1 MDEMIKQTIE
11 ALKANNIEAFYAK
24 DTDVARDMVIS
35 MINKDD
41 VIGAGGSM
49 TLDQCNIRDEI
60 RKSGY
65 KFLDWFKADLS
76 ESEKVEI
83 LKNTLTC
90 DVFLTGSNVIT
101 MDGKLFNVDGRGNR
115 VAALIFGPKKVIVVA
130 GRNKIVKDM
139 DEARERMETVAA
151 PLNAKKLNKITGC
164 AKTGYCVDCNSPE
177 RICRHFVVTD
187 MQKDD
192 GRMNVIIVDDEL
204 GL

>member
-101 MDGKLFNVDGRGNR
+101 MDGKLFNVEPGLNYDYVKYDRHET
-115 VAALIFGPKKVIVVA
+115 PYA
-130 GRNKIVKDM
+130 GCTDPIIMTSDNVTLAESQGAITRKD
-139 DEARERMETVAA
+139 D
-151 PLNAKKLNKITGC
+151 
-164 AKTGYCVDCNSPE
+164 
-177 RICRHFVVTD
+177 RICWMSFRRNFSRRSRVC
-187 MQKDD
+187 
-192 GRMNVIIVDDEL
+192 G
-204 GL
+204 